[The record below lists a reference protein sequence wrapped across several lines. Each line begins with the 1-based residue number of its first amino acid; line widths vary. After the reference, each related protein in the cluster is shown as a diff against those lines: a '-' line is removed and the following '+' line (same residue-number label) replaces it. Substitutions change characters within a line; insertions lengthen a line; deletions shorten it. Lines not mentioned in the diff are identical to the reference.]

1 MSANRISRLRYGLPL
16 AALSF
21 VSDQLRESSFVRH
34 SRLVFSGVAGLFR
47 SGYLAYSPLTRTFAA
62 ICGDRLAD
70 CDVSEPDRILRIC
83 IVAHVVSVDGET
95 EREYQAMNT
104 ETNTRSRRLGRWLSI
119 AIVAGAVILG
129 LIVLYQQNFHPR
141 TEDAEVFANFI
152 GIAPQVEGPL
162 IRLNV
167 RDNQFVKKGELLYEI
182 DERPYQYA
190 LETAISE
197 QGTLEGQISDERR
210 RIAALV
216 SAVSVSEANIHSA
229 EADVVS
235 SERAVN
241 RQRAEWTYASDNLH
255 RIEPLLAKQ
264 FVTVDQVDRART
276 SETAESEALR
286 QAESQ
291 LQLAKAGLNSALAQ
305 HEQSQHAVT
314 TLEPLVNQRGVKE
327 AAVKNA
333 RYNLD
338 NCRVYA
344 PFDAGVTNL
353 TISEG
358 AYAHVG
364 QQMFTLIDA
373 RTWWAIGNF
382 REGQLKRISP
392 GMRADVYVLSKSN
405 IRFTGVVDSIAFGV
419 TPDPDV
425 IGRLQPGLPDVQRTL
440 NWVHLA
446 SRYPVRVRV
455 ENPTPDLFRVG
466 ESAVVTIRG
475 N

>member
-1 MSANRISRLRYGLPL
+1 M
-16 AALSF
+16 
-21 VSDQLRESSFVRH
+21 D
-34 SRLVFSGVAGLFR
+34 
-47 SGYLAYSPLTRTFAA
+47 T
-62 ICGDRLAD
+62 D
-70 CDVSEPDRILRIC
+70 
-83 IVAHVVSVDGET
+83 
-95 EREYQAMNT
+95 
-104 ETNTRSRRLGRWLSI
+104 TNTRSRKVGRLVSI
-119 AIVAGAVILG
+119 GIVTAAVVLG
-129 LIVLYQQNFHPR
+129 LVVLYHANYYPR
-141 TEDAEVFANFI
+141 TDDAEVFANFI
-152 GIAPQVEGPL
+152 GIAPQVDGPL

-167 RDNQFVKKGELLYEI
+167 ADNQFVKKGELLYEI

-190 LETAISE
+190 LERADSE
-197 QGTLEGQISDERR
+197 QAALEGQISDERR

-216 SAVSVSEANIHSA
+216 SAVSVSQANIHSA
-229 EADVVS
+229 EADVAT

-241 RQRAEWTYASDNLH
+241 RQHAEWTYASNNLH

-276 SETAESEALR
+276 SELAESEALR
-286 QAESQ
+286 QAESR
-291 LQLAKAGLNSALAQ
+291 LQFSQAALNSTLAQ
-305 HEQSQHAVT
+305 HEQAQHAVT
-314 TLEPLVNQRGVKE
+314 TLEPLVNQRGARG

-333 RYNLD
+333 RYNLT

-344 PFDAGVTNL
+344 PFDARVTNL

-373 RTWWAIGNF
+373 RAWWAIGNF
-382 REGQLKRISP
+382 REGQLKRIAP
-392 GMRADVYVLSKSN
+392 GTRADVYVLSKPDV
-405 IRFTGVVDSIAFGV
+405 RFSGVVDSIGFGV

-425 IGRLQPGLPDVQRTL
+425 IGTLQPGLPDVQRTL

-455 ENPTPDLFRVG
+455 ENPTPDLFRIG

-475 N
+475 R